1 MVSVFDGCDD
11 SCGWVAAF
19 VAALAY
25 GSFGVPIKATVKID
39 VHPLVFQSYKTG
51 VMFLMSWG
59 VMLLGVSPSWTP
71 WGLLSGFL
79 WVVGGTGGIYG
90 IRMAG
95 LAIAVGTWA
104 SVMIGV
110 NFVWGILIF
119 QEPVHNIWSTIG
131 AFSLLAF
138 GLVGMSH
145 FSAPEKQMQSST
157 EDGNNDGQ
165 QLSPTSNNNNT
176 PYGVHNKMDVED
188 RNLIDSGQGQQGQ
201 YQTPFS
207 MLTEDKK
214 EEEPQTTVLCGYIMS
229 KRKAGILGAVFNGLM
244 TGSSLIPL
252 HYAEQEGFGGA
263 RYMISFATGALMSN
277 CIIWVAFFGL
287 NYVKTMQQDLSG
299 SMLWQAYE
307 GMPLWHVQQL
317 WLPASI
323 AGFLLTI
330 AMFGSILSVTY
341 LGQGVGNS
349 LVQSKILVRYVRFR
363 ESLSPHTLLASK
375 LYLTLP
381 CISPLRVSSTRV
393 QWPVGHLL
401 V

>member
-25 GSFGVPIKATVKID
+25 GSFGVPIKATAKMD
-39 VHPLVFQSYKTG
+39 VHPLVFQSYKTA
-51 VMFLMSWG
+51 VMFLLSWF
-59 VMLLGVSPSWTP
+59 VLLLGVSPVWTP
-71 WGLLSGFL
+71 WGLVSGFL

-119 QEPVHNIWSTIG
+119 QEPVANIWSTVG
-131 AFSLLAF
+131 AFSLLAC

-145 FSAPEKQMQSST
+145 FSAPQQYQMQQIA
-157 EDGNNDGQ
+157 EDGSNDT
-165 QLSPTSNNNNT
+165 QLSPSSNNS
-176 PYGVHNKMDVED
+176 YGVHNNNMDVED
-188 RNLIDSGQGQQGQ
+188 RNLIDPGQERQGVHQ
-201 YQTPFS
+201 TQTPFS
-207 MLTEDKK
+207 ILEAEGEKK
-214 EEEPQTTVLCGYIMS
+214 EEPQTTVLCGYLMS

-252 HYAEQEGFGGA
+252 HYAEQKGFGGA
-263 RYMISFATGALMSN
+263 KYMISFATGALLSN
-277 CIIWVAFFGL
+277 GVIWVAFFGL
-287 NYVKTMQQDLSG
+287 SYIKTIQQDLSG
-299 SMLWQAYE
+299 SKLWQAYE
-307 GMPLWHVQQL
+307 GMPLWHVRQL

-349 LVQSKILVRYVRFR
+349 LVQSKILVRCVCVYFQRAV
-363 ESLSPHTLLASK
+363 
-375 LYLTLP
+375 
-381 CISPLRVSSTRV
+381 V
-393 QWPVGHLL
+393 
-401 V
+401 

>member
-25 GSFGVPIKATVKID
+25 GSFGVPIKHTAKID
-39 VHPLVFQSYKTG
+39 VHPLVFQSYKTC
-51 VMFLMSWG
+51 VMFIMSWG
-59 VMLLGVSPSWTP
+59 VMLLGVAPSWTP
-71 WGLLSGFL
+71 WGLLSGLL

-119 QEPVHNIWSTIG
+119 REPVHNIWSTTG
-131 AFSLLAF
+131 AFGLLGC

-145 FSAPEKQMQSST
+145 FSAPQNKMT
-157 EDGNNDGQ
+157 EDESDDDG
-165 QLSPTSNNNNT
+165 LAPANTPFNNT
-176 PYGVHNKMDVED
+176 MDVED
-188 RNLIDSGQGQQGQ
+188 RNLIDPGQQGQ
-201 YQTPFS
+201 GQGQTPFS
-207 MLTEDKK
+207 MLTEGKK
-214 EEEPQTTVLCGYIMS
+214 DENPQTTVLCGYFMS

-263 RYMISFATGALMSN
+263 RYMISFSSGALMAN

-287 NYVKTMQQDLSG
+287 NYVNAIKQDLSG
-299 SMLWQAYE
+299 SKLWQAYE
-307 GMPLWHVQQL
+307 GMPLWHVKQL

-349 LVQSKILVRYVRFR
+349 LVQSKILVRYV
-363 ESLSPHTLLASK
+363 SK
-375 LYLTLP
+375 
-381 CISPLRVSSTRV
+381 
-393 QWPVGHLL
+393 
-401 V
+401 

>member
-1 MVSVFDGCDD
+1 MGSVFDGCDD

-25 GSFGVPIKATVKID
+25 GSFGVPIKATVKVD
-39 VHPLVFQSYKTG
+39 VHPLVFQSYKTC

-110 NFVWGILIF
+110 NFVWGILVF
-119 QEPVHNIWSTIG
+119 QEPVANIWATIG
-131 AFSLLAF
+131 AFSLLAC

-145 FSAPEKQMQSST
+145 FSAPQKQQMMI
-157 EDGNNDGQ
+157 EDESDALAPSATAPFGIHTN
-165 QLSPTSNNNNT
+165 
-176 PYGVHNKMDVED
+176 VED
-188 RNLIDSGQGQQGQ
+188 RNLIDPGQQEGHH
-201 YQTPFS
+201 QTPFA
-207 MLTEDKK
+207 MLAEEDKK
-214 EEEPQTTVLCGYIMS
+214 EEDPQTTVLCGYAMT

-252 HYAEQEGFGGA
+252 HFAEQEGFGGA
-263 RYMISFATGALMSN
+263 RYMISFASGALMSN

-287 NYVKTMQQDLSG
+287 HYVHTIQQDLSG
-299 SMLWQAYE
+299 PSKLWQAYE
-307 GMPLWHVQQL
+307 GMPLWHVRQL

-349 LVQSKILVRYVRFR
+349 LVQSKILVRYVYISK
-363 ESLSPHTLLASK
+363 ESIAKDRT
-375 LYLTLP
+375 P
-381 CISPLRVSSTRV
+381 C
-393 QWPVGHLL
+393 
-401 V
+401 